1 MIHIESLGLYLSSI
15 LNNSYFLLGVFLA
28 TLSIKAYILAHL
40 IFKKTYSI
48 SSRLPYFFVIG
59 VLVSTFIQDTDW
71 VSMLVTKLFLSET
84 ETLLRMRIFWMR
96 VSWAFTVMQYQFIT
110 LFIESLVSKNYK
122 IGLRQKIFIT
132 ISSLIFLFFIGIAI
146 FHSDCM
152 HSSQKYKIEIIV
164 QKMMAIYALFPL
176 MISSIGLCTYKLR
189 KSELPRILYKQ
200 FKLVLFV
207 VLPFWFMEFLQIL
220 PLLTSFSSHT
230 WLNTGYT
237 FVTLSTIF
245 LTSGIIF
252 CARRILGYRFLN
264 FKSHV
269 QSPVNINF
277 MENFK
282 TTLEQ
287 FSRVSNMQELIHIT
301 QSFFKE
307 AFGIPINRTHLYI
320 RNLTTYEQR
329 PRYDND
335 AIYPVAETFMGTHSK
350 QMCTFI
356 TQSKMLIYDELA
368 FSNFYETTKERQES
382 LQFLEAIQADLF
394 IPIYENGSLI
404 AYIVVDRHARLHE
417 FYNSTEYDEILI
429 FASYLGN
436 IINLMQTKNL
446 DTLVQQEKA
455 LQEEL
460 YNKHQEINQ
469 YKESIR
475 SFLRANKQ
483 KDIGI
488 VFYKNRRFTFGN
500 QAAKQLLKINPN
512 MQEGH
517 VLTKAL
523 QQVAQHVEAYKT
535 PKTIHTKD
543 TDGTK
548 LVFAGV
554 PSLESNN
561 VIISVYHPEMSDVI
575 KKQIDMLKDPSEWDY
590 LLYLE
595 TTKPGQLINQLIP
608 GSGETLLN
616 FKIELLKASLTKKAT
631 LLNMPNDDLKQMVEL
646 LHHISLRETLHILDL
661 ETPIANFD
669 VAIKLFGINT
679 IYGMKSEN
687 TPPLLEKLDNIG
699 TLFIRN
705 IHYLDLETQEY
716 LAEFIRYGIYRVFK
730 SEQKMP
736 SNVRIICSSNQNLA
750 HLVREGKFSQALF
763 NELKHT
769 TLEMPSLT
777 TLPEQELNTL
787 AEGFSEQ
794 AIADQTYKN
803 ILSLSDRDKVKLA
816 YQRPTSLLEFKS
828 KVQTVL
834 LQKSKKND
842 IYHETQFDPAY
853 DTSDQNLMHAA
864 RLGKQALKDRNIMAI
879 LWNKFKNQNQ
889 IASFLGVN
897 RSSVNRRC
905 KEYDLQ

>member
-1 MIHIESLGLYLSSI
+1 LGI
-15 LNNSYFLLGVFLA
+15 FLTAF
-28 TLSIKAYILAHL
+28 SIKAYLLINL

-48 SSRLPYFFVIG
+48 SARLPYFFIIG

-71 VSMLVTKLFLSET
+71 VSMLITKLFLYET
-84 ETLLRMRIFWMR
+84 DSILHVRVFWMR
-96 VSWAFTVMQYQFIT
+96 ISWAFTIMQYQFIT
-110 LFIESLVSKNYK
+110 LFMESLVSNNYK
-122 IGLRQKIFIT
+122 INIRQKIFIV
-132 ISSLIFLFFIGIAI
+132 ISTLIFLFFIGIAI
-146 FHSDCM
+146 VHNDCT
-152 HSSQKYKIEIIV
+152 HSSQKYAIELYI
-164 QKMMAIYALFPL
+164 QNFLAIYALFPL
-176 MISSIGLCTYKLR
+176 MLSSFFVCAYRLQ
-189 KSELPRILYKQ
+189 KSEIPRILRKQ
-200 FKLVLFV
+200 LTLVLFV
-207 VLPFWFMEFLQIL
+207 VVPFWLMEFLQIL
-220 PLLTSFSSHT
+220 PLLTSSFSSSIS
-230 WLNTGYT
+230 WLNTGYG

-245 LTSGIIF
+245 LTSGIVY
-252 CARRILGYRFLN
+252 CSRRILGYRFLN

-269 QSPVNINF
+269 QSSVDINF

-287 FSRVSNMQELIHIT
+287 FSRVSNMQELGHIT

-320 RNLTTYEQR
+320 RNLNSYEHR

-335 AIYPVAETFMGTHSK
+335 TIYPIVETFMGTHSK
-350 QMCTFI
+350 QMCNFI
-356 TQSKMLIYDELA
+356 NQSKMLAYDELA
-368 FSNFYETTKERQES
+368 FSNFYETTHQRQEA
-382 LQFLEAIQADLF
+382 LQFMEAIQADLF

-404 AYIVVDRHARLHE
+404 AYIIVDRHARLHE
-417 FYNSTEYDEILI
+417 FYNSTEYDEIMI

-475 SFLRANKQ
+475 SFLRTNKQ

-517 VLTKAL
+517 ALTKAL
-523 QQVAQHVEAYKT
+523 VQVAQHVEAYKT
-535 PKTIHTKD
+535 PKTVYAKD
-543 TDGTK
+543 SDGTK

-561 VIISVYHPEMSDVI
+561 VIISVYHPEVSDVI

-631 LLNMPNDDLKQMVEL
+631 LLNMPDDDLKQMVEL

-661 ETPIANFD
+661 ETPITNFD

-679 IYGMKSEN
+679 IYGMKIEN

-699 TLFIRN
+699 TLFIKN

-730 SEQKMP
+730 SDQKVP

-750 HLVREGKFSQALF
+750 NLVREGKFSAALF

-769 TLEMPSLT
+769 TLEMPSLM

-794 AIADQTYKN
+794 TIADPTYKN
-803 ILSLSDRDKVKLA
+803 ILSLSDKDKIKLVN
-816 YQRPTSLLEFKS
+816 QRPASLLEFKS
-828 KVQTVL
+828 KVQSVL
-834 LQKSKKND
+834 MQKSKKND

-853 DTSDQNLMHAA
+853 DVSDPNLMHAA
-864 RLGKQALKDRNIMAI
+864 RLGKHALKDRKIMGM
-879 LWNKFKNQNQ
+879 LWDKFKNQNK

-905 KEYDLQ
+905 KEYNLE

>member
-1 MIHIESLGLYLSSI
+1 MIFLETLGLYLSVV
-15 LNNSYFLLGVFLA
+15 LNNPHFLLGIFLI
-28 TLSIKAYILAHL
+28 TLSIKAYLL
-40 IFKKTYSI
+40 INLFFKKTYSI
-48 SSRLPYFFVIG
+48 ASRLPYFFIIG
-59 VLVSTFIQDTDW
+59 VLICTFIQDTDW
-71 VSMLVTKLFLSET
+71 VSMLINKLFLHET
-84 ETLLRMRIFWMR
+84 ESLLRVRVFWMR
-96 VSWAFTVMQYQFIT
+96 VSWAFTMMQYQFIT
-110 LFIESLVSKNYK
+110 LFMESLVSKDYK
-122 IGLRQKIFIT
+122 IRIRQKIFIF
-132 ISSLIFLFFIGIAI
+132 ISTLIFFFFISVAI
-146 FHSDCM
+146 FHADCT
-152 HSSQKYKIEIIV
+152 HSSQKHAFELYAQNFLV
-164 QKMMAIYALFPL
+164 VYALFPV
-176 MISSIGLCTYKLR
+176 MISSFFVCAYRLNTTVI
-189 KSELPRILYKQ
+189 PRILHKQ
-200 FKLVLFV
+200 LKLVLLV
-207 VLPFWFMEFLQIL
+207 VVPFWFMEFLQIL

-252 CARRILGYRFLN
+252 CARKILGYRFLN

-307 AFGIPINRTHLYI
+307 AFSIPINRTHLYI

-730 SEQKMP
+730 SEQKIP

-864 RLGKQALKDRNIMAI
+864 RLGKQALKDRNIMII